1 MFKQMKVALWLTALL
16 VLAALAA
23 CQPQTQVVEVTRVVT
38 ETITEEGQE
47 VEVTRVVT
55 EMQEVVVTSTPE
67 AMAPMGAADPTTWRE
82 VSFGEPDSLDPAL
95 GYETS
100 GGNVIQNVMEPLII
114 YDHVSPT
121 DFVPA
126 LAVEVPSLDN
136 GGISED
142 GRTYTFQIREGVTFH
157 AGGTLE
163 PHDVAYSFQR
173 GLLQSDP
180 NGPQWLLMEPIMGF
194 ASGDIT
200 EAIDPEGNLIGDPA
214 AVQALDAEQLA
225 AVCEAVQAAVVADD
239 AAGTV
244 TFNLAVP
251 WGPFLATLTS
261 TWGSILDMEW
271 AVEQGA
277 WDGDCAT
284 WQNWYAPGVENSELT
299 PIING
304 TGPFMLDH
312 WTPGEEIVLTAYEN
326 YWRTAETPKWEGGP
340 YGPAALKTVI
350 YSVVDEWG
358 TRLATF
364 QAGDAE
370 YVQVNPEHEIQV
382 DPLVGVICDAQ
393 TFACEPNPEN
403 PEGQFV
409 KYVNRPG
416 VNRTDIFPTFNI
428 AEGSPY
434 VGSGALDGNGI
445 PLDFF
450 SDLNVRQALATCFNY
465 EVYNEEVL
473 LGQGVR
479 NNGTIIKGMLGYNA
493 VSYTHLDVYKRQA
506 PTSPARMSAHS
517 KASASRGVPGSPGRG

>member
-312 WTPGEEIVLTAYEN
+312 WTPGEEIVLTAYE
-326 YWRTAETPKWEGGP
+326 T
-340 YGPAALKTVI
+340 
-350 YSVVDEWG
+350 
-358 TRLATF
+358 
-364 QAGDAE
+364 
-370 YVQVNPEHEIQV
+370 
-382 DPLVGVICDAQ
+382 
-393 TFACEPNPEN
+393 
-403 PEGQFV
+403 
-409 KYVNRPG
+409 
-416 VNRTDIFPTFNI
+416 
-428 AEGSPY
+428 
-434 VGSGALDGNGI
+434 
-445 PLDFF
+445 
-450 SDLNVRQALATCFNY
+450 
-465 EVYNEEVL
+465 
-473 LGQGVR
+473 
-479 NNGTIIKGMLGYNA
+479 
-493 VSYTHLDVYKRQA
+493 VSYTHLTL
-506 PTSPARMSAHS
+506 PTSDL
-517 KASASRGVPGSPGRG
+517 V